1 MENYKI
7 IFEILV
13 EVLNGQNL
21 GEVIAKYKNHENYPK
36 IKNIS
41 YNVIRY
47 YYSLDFFTINF
58 LYFPYYI
65 LFIFFI

>member
-41 YNVIRY
+41 YNVRREY
-47 YYSLDFFTINF
+47 
-58 LYFPYYI
+58 
-65 LFIFFI
+65 